1 MKNKGVMIALILLL
15 VIVAIILI
23 SIMVIAIV
31 NKDKEFKIS
40 FLAIGNKTKI
50 LFQQEY
56 SINDIKNIEISDSSS
71 NVKFVESNSDKIN
84 VTIYG
89 LDKEEYNVN
98 LSNEKLQIAKEHN
111 QFYIFSFFV
120 FVKQEVLVE
129 IPKEYAGEIRNK
141 TFKRKCRNDR
151 FRKYKYSN

>member
-1 MKNKGVMIALILLL
+1 MKNKGVMIALIVAL

-40 FLAIGNKTKI
+40 FFAIGNKTKT
-50 LFQQEY
+50 LFQKEY
-56 SINDIKNIEISDSSS
+56 NIDDINDIQISDSSS

-89 LDKEEYNVN
+89 LEKEVYNVN
-98 LSNEKLQIAKEHN
+98 LNDKKLQIAKEHN
-111 QFYIFSFFV
+111 QFYIFSLFV
-120 FVKQEVLVE
+120 FAKQEVLIE
-129 IPKEYAGEIRNK
+129 LPKTYAGEMRNK
-141 TFKRKCRNDR
+141 AFKRKCR
-151 FRKYKYSN
+151 SM